1 MIVTNIA
8 PESPDQP
15 EIVAMLAASDR
26 YHAGLYP
33 QESNHL
39 VGVADLLRG
48 NVRFLVARTDS
59 GAVVGCGGLVLADD
73 AGIATAELKRMWA
86 DPSVRGQ
93 GVGRRLLA
101 ALEAVAR
108 DEGVSVVRLETGNR
122 QLRALRLYRA
132 AGYIERAPF
141 GAYADDPLSVFMEKP
156 LAEA

>member
-1 MIVTNIA
+1 MIVMNIA
-8 PESPDQP
+8 AESPDQP

-39 VGVADLLRG
+39 VDIAGLLRS

-59 GAVVGCGGLVLADD
+59 GAVVGCGGVVLADD
-73 AGIATAELKRMWA
+73 AGIATAEVKRMWA
-86 DPSVRGQ
+86 DPGARGQ

-108 DEGVSVVRLETGNR
+108 DEGVAVVRLETGNR
-122 QLRALRLYRA
+122 QPQALRLYRT
-132 AGYIERAPF
+132 AGYVERAPF
-141 GAYADDPLSVFMEKP
+141 GAYADDPLSVFMEKR